1 MTPIRLILG
10 RNTHWISI
18 WVRLKTWSEWSHVA
32 IVDGDVVIEAK
43 GIAVW
48 PMLLVLLNIIPNSIE
63 LGGVV
68 RTPIS
73 DFLDRYDSV
82 HYVWIDGDMDRAR
95 SLVGTPF
102 DPWGML
108 GILIKRNIHCVRSLF
123 CAEYVALVATH
134 FRDEFAHHQTAQTIL
149 AASRDTER
157 VPWDAAPLGTC

>member
-1 MTPIRLILG
+1 
-10 RNTHWISI
+10 
-18 WVRLKTWSEWSHVA
+18 
-32 IVDGDVVIEAK
+32 
-43 GIAVW
+43 
-48 PMLLVLLNIIPNSIE
+48 MLLVLLKIIPNTIE

-68 RTPIS
+68 RTPIRE
-73 DFLDRYDSV
+73 FLNRYDSV

-108 GILIKRNIHCVRSLF
+108 GILIKRNIHCVKSLF

-149 AASRDTER
+149 AASRDTEWVSWDTPPWHLLVSKIFSFQKFSR
-157 VPWDAAPLGTC
+157 VLWEHSRIRAYDSRIFNSYVLR